1 MVPALA
7 RRVAA
12 AVFLGVLLTPS
23 PFRAQSVTTT
33 SASTRSFTNAR
44 LGMTVVGTE
53 IDLPY
58 GRWNVASIA
67 PAGVIDQVYVLP
79 EESAANS
86 PGRRA
91 DLSQMRTNGLVPPT
105 VRKTEP
111 AGTRSAAANVRHAM
125 MALLRNPTA
134 QTVTL
139 TLSDAATT
147 RRMDVRWTLAG
158 RAVRSSSSWPNGPPR
173 AWANGARWPIAST
186 PRRSARGSRARPGS
200 TARASSRRPTSR

>member
-7 RRVAA
+7 RRVAV
-12 AVFLGVLLTPS
+12 AVSLGVLLAPS

-53 IDLPY
+53 IDLLY
-58 GRWNVASIA
+58 GRWNVAFIA

-91 DLSQMRTNGLVPPT
+91 
-105 VRKTEP
+105 
-111 AGTRSAAANVRHAM
+111 RSAAENVRHTV

-147 RRMDVRWTLAG
+147 RRMDVRWTLAAG
-158 RAVRSSSSWPNGPPR
+158 RSIHSSWQNGRPR

-186 PRRSARGSRARPGS
+186 PRRSAPGSRAHPGY
-200 TARASSRRPTSR
+200 TARAPSRRPTSR